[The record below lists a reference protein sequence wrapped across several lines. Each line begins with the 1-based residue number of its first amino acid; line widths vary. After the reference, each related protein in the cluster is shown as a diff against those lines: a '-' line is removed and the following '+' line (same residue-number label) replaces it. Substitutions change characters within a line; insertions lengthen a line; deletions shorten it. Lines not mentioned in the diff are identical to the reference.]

1 MLFSRIIVRL
11 MLLVGMV
18 SLGVVYYLKPT
29 PISPEDKYVNVYCWY
44 GLIDPETI
52 KEFENKTGITVRLDS
67 YDNNEVLEAKLLASN
82 SGFDVVFPS
91 ASPYVAWQIQA
102 QVYQPLNKTLL
113 PNITNIDPVVAK
125 FMHEIDPDL
134 TFALPYFWGTIG
146 ITYNVDALNKAFPE
160 GFERN
165 LGLLFNP
172 EKLQKLA
179 PYGVSLLEEGVD
191 VIPFALLHLNFSS
204 NSANESDL
212 HAAAKHLMGM
222 RPYIKRFTS
231 AKVVNDIV
239 LGDTAIAL
247 TWSGEAQQAIHEAKE
262 QGKNIEF
269 LIPPEGA
276 ILWIDAVAIPQGAPH
291 PKNAH
296 AFINFL
302 LQPHIAA
309 RICKNSLHAIAVT
322 GLKKYLPEE
331 IASNKGIFPEKTTL
345 KKLFINTPPK
355 SENQM
360 RLERERTRVWAKVR
374 LNEYY

>member
-11 MLLVGMV
+11 ALLVGII
-18 SLGVVYYLKPT
+18 SLGVWCYLKPS

-44 GLIDPETI
+44 GLIDQETI
-52 KEFENKTGITVRLDS
+52 KEFEHKTGITVRLDS

-102 QVYQPLNKTLL
+102 QVYQPLNKDLL
-113 PNITNIDPVVAK
+113 PNITHLDPVIAK
-125 FMHEIDPDL
+125 FMREIDQEL
-134 TFALPYFWGTIG
+134 TFALPYFWGTVG
-146 ITYNVDALNKAFPE
+146 IVYNVDILNRVFPS

-165 LGLLFNP
+165 LDLLFNP
-172 EKLQKLA
+172 EKLQQLA

-191 VIPFALLHLNFSS
+191 VIPFALLQLKLSP
-204 NSANESDL
+204 NSTNEHDL
-212 HAAAKHLMGM
+212 HTAAKHLMRM

-239 LGDTAIAL
+239 LGDTAITLA
-247 TWSGEAQQAIHEAKE
+247 WSGEAQQAINEAKE

-276 ILWIDAVAIPQGAPH
+276 ILWIDAVAIPKGAPH

-296 AFINFL
+296 TFINFL

-309 RICKNSLHAIAVT
+309 RICKNSLHGIAVT
-322 GLKKYLPEE
+322 GLKQHLPTELHNNP
-331 IASNKGIFPEKTTL
+331 SLFPDKSTL
-345 KKLFINTPPK
+345 KKLFINSPPK
-355 SENQM
+355 NANQM
-360 RLERERTRVWAKVR
+360 RLERERTRTWAKVR
-374 LNEYY
+374 LNEYN